1 MTALPFARLL
11 VRCMIGASILATS
24 VVPARADEA
33 QSRASATIAAG
44 EATRSA
50 AAPNDP
56 ASADPATVDPEAWR
70 FRATAYAWLIN
81 TSGNATARG
90 QTADFN
96 ANFVQLIQ
104 KSDSLIGWM
113 SYFEADK
120 GKVGV
125 YADFVWT
132 KLGFSNSTASYR
144 NPIGGLQLSSVA
156 NQALT
161 FSMTIVEVGG
171 VYEVVRWKGSGSSFT
186 AVDALLG
193 FRYWNNSV
201 DMTFDRTGTVD
212 FSRLG
217 FEVSRSFAIGHSG
230 NIDWIDPIIG
240 FRVRHQFT
248 PNQELLVRGDVGGFG
263 LGSQFAWQAVA
274 GYSYAW
280 QFDGYAL
287 AGLIGYRAL
296 STSYTTGYGID
307 TRGIDVLLHGP
318 IVGVSLRF

>member
-1 MTALPFARLL
+1 MIALFFARVL
-11 VRCMIGASILATS
+11 VPCMIGASILATS
-24 VVPARADEA
+24 IVTARADEA
-33 QSRASATIAAG
+33 QARSPATIAAA
-44 EATRSA
+44 EAPPNA
-50 AAPNDP
+50 AAPNNP
-56 ASADPATVDPEAWR
+56 ASVDPDAWR

-90 QTADFN
+90 QTTDFN

-171 VYEVVRWKGSGSSFT
+171 VYEVVRWPGSGSSFT

-201 DMTFDRTGTVD
+201 DMTFDRSGTVD

-248 PNQELLVRGDVGGFG
+248 PNQELLVRGDIGGFG

-296 STSYTTGYGID
+296 STSYTAGYGTD

-318 IVGVSLRF
+318 IIGVSLRF